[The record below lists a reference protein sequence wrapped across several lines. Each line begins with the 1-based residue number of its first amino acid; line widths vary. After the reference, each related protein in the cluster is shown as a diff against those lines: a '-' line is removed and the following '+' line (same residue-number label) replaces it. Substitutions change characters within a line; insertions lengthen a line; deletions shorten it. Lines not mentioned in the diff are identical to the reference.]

1 MRRQDQIAEARKL
14 LAHLSDRTTALADG
28 VYRNPVSDY
37 TCPQQGARERELFF
51 RNGPIN
57 IGLSALLP
65 RAGDWMTHD
74 YAGVPILIVRRAD
87 GSLGAFLNV
96 CRHRG
101 ARVAEGC
108 GPGNSGSGGAG
119 SFSCPYHGWT
129 YGLDGALVARPEEPS
144 FAAAERATHGLRA
157 LPVVEKHGMIW
168 VGLIPDRPLAVDR
181 LLDGVADD
189 LAAYD
194 LRSYHHYETR
204 VLRREMNW
212 KLAVDTFG
220 ETYHLAYLHPD
231 TVSPLFHNNCATFTA
246 FGRNHRMIAARRTFD
261 ELRDQPEAAWN
272 LFEHSAIVYVLFP
285 NTVFLFQRDHVET
298 WHIFPADRVDSC
310 AMYVSLYIPEPAA
323 GDSAK
328 RHWDNNFNLLMTT
341 VESQDFPACEGMQ
354 RGFLSGAQE
363 SIVFGRNE
371 PALQHYHRSIA
382 AALAEPHQQ
391 MAAE

>member
-14 LAHLSDRTTALADG
+14 LAHLDDRTTALADG

-37 TCPQQGARERELFF
+37 TCPQQGAREREVFF
-51 RNGPIN
+51 RDGPIN

-65 RAGDWMTHD
+65 NPGDWMTHD
-74 YAGVPILIVRRAD
+74 YTDVPMLLLRRAD

-108 GPGNSGSGGAG
+108 GNGAS

-129 YGLDGALVARPEEPS
+129 YGLDGALVARPEEAS
-144 FAAAERATHGLRA
+144 FVAAERATHGLRA

-168 VGLIPDRPLAVDR
+168 VGPNPDMALDVDG
-181 LLDGVADD
+181 LLDGVAED
-189 LAAYD
+189 LAAYG
-194 LRSYHHYETR
+194 LGSYHHYETR

-212 KLAVDTFG
+212 KLGIDTFC

-231 TVSPLFHNNCATFTA
+231 TVSPLFHNNRATFTA
-246 FGRNHRMIAARRTFD
+246 FGRNHRMIAARRTLD
-261 ELRDQPEAAWN
+261 ELRDQPENAWD
-272 LFEHSAIVYVLFP
+272 LFQHTAIVYVLFP

-298 WHIFPADRVDSC
+298 WHIFPGDRVDSC
-310 AMYVSLYIPEPAA
+310 SMYVSLYIPEPAVS
-323 GDSAK
+323 DSAK
-328 RHWDNNFNLLMTT
+328 RHWDNNFNLLMAT
-341 VESQDFPACEGMQ
+341 VEFQDFPTCEGMQ
-354 RGFLSGAQE
+354 RGFLSGAQD
-363 SIVFGRNE
+363 SVLFGRNE

-382 AALAEPHQQ
+382 AALAAPQRQ